1 MNIHVKDKKLYFS
14 ERTIDIYIRYESDT
28 IYVSLKNEV
37 FVITIPK
44 CSQEDFDSIL
54 EKNRGLEGK

>member
-1 MNIHVKDKKLYFS
+1 MLKIKNYIFPKEQL
-14 ERTIDIYIRYESDT
+14 IYIRYESDT